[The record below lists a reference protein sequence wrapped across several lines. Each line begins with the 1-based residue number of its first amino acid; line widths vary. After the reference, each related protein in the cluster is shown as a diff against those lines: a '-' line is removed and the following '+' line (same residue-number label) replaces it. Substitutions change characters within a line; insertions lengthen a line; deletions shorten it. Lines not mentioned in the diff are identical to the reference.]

1 MCFVKRIPLNKYLN
15 GEYTEITE
23 ILEEDIVVFKM
34 VAKHN
39 VYLVRPERNPIVW
52 GRNTGR
58 YSSKKASDIA
68 SSSNLMGEGF
78 FIYGFGAMWMP
89 DPSKFVMIELK
100 NRYSGIR

>member
-1 MCFVKRIPLNKYLN
+1 
-15 GEYTEITE
+15 
-23 ILEEDIVVFKM
+23 M

-39 VYLVRPERNPIVW
+39 TDWVRPERNPIVW